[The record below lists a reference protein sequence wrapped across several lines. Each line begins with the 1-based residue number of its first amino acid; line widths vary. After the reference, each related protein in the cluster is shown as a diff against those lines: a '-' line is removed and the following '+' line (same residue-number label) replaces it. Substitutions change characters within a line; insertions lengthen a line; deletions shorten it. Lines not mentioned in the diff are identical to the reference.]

1 MKKLLFTALILAVSS
16 VSVQAKQL
24 TKEQLPPK
32 LLEHFNKKHPKTSNL
47 VISEEKHFGQALYE
61 LSFTEELAIKVPDE
75 KGNKLKSQMAHE
87 EAAVFYRTNGHFFVS
102 AEKIAAFNVIPGV
115 IIDGLKAA
123 FPDYKITAAQ
133 LIPNPNGVGEEYE
146 IDITAQNQP
155 WHVSIDRKGTI
166 ISKENI
172 TAAAAAPAA
181 APAAPAKDQKKPAA
195 KEVAPKK

>member
-32 LLEHFNKKHPKTSNL
+32 LLEHFNKKHPKTTNL
-47 VISEEKHFGQALYE
+47 VISEEKHFGQTLYE

-115 IIDGLKAA
+115 VVDGLKAA

-146 IDITAQNQP
+146 IAITAQGGQT

-172 TAAAAAPAA
+172 TAAAAAPA
-181 APAAPAKDQKKPAA
+181 KDEKKPAA
-195 KEVAPKK
+195 KEAAPKK